1 MKIHVEN
8 RSCSFFSFF
17 VVCFS
22 LLIQTSHQQNTT
34 CPFQYIYHFG
44 DGITDIGNSIRVL
57 PFGPF
62 LPSTRPP
69 YGTTFP
75 GRPTGRWSDGRVD
88 VDFIAADLGLP
99 NIIPYLSMRG
109 STSNDGVIFSVA
121 RSPVL
126 SPLFF
131 KLRGVDFPPYA
142 VPLGG
147 QLRWF
152 KAYLLS
158 VCSTPQDCAVRLA
171 NSLIVLGDIEGNDYG
186 YPLAQGKSIQ
196 EVNTY
201 VPFVI
206 RALIDAATELIQM
219 GATRVVIAGSVPVGC
234 YPYILTALQTNN
246 AAAYD
251 NLGCLKSV
259 NDFIVS
265 KNQLLQDAVTNLA
278 AQFPNVG
285 VYYGD
290 LYGPVQTIIQESS
303 VSGNMTLKACCG
315 IGGKYNYNSRR
326 FCGSRGVP
334 VCANP
339 NEYIYWDGLH
349 FTQEAYARYTD
360 IVVQPFLPVLGCT
373 SN

>member
-8 RSCSFFSFF
+8 RSCFFFSFF
-17 VVCFS
+17 VICFF

-88 VDFIAADLGLP
+88 VDYI
-99 NIIPYLSMRG
+99 
-109 STSNDGVIFSVA
+109 DGVVETKIT
-121 RSPVL
+121 
-126 SPLFF
+126 F
-131 KLRGVDFPPYA
+131 KGLLRDKYNKINQSRVISNA
-142 VPLGG
+142 
-147 QLRWF
+147 
-152 KAYLLS
+152 
-158 VCSTPQDCAVRLA
+158 DCAVRLA
-171 NSLIVLGDIEGNDYG
+171 NSLIALGDIEGNDYG

-206 RALIDAATELIQM
+206 RALIEAATELIRM

-246 AAAYD
+246 AADYD

-265 KNQLLQDAVTNLA
+265 KNQLLQEAVTNLA
-278 AQFPNVG
+278 AQFSNVG

-290 LYGPVQTIIQESS
+290 LYGPVQTIIQESL

-339 NEYIYWDGLH
+339 DEYIYWDGLH